1 MIYSLNGKLIH
12 TEAEL
17 AVVECGG
24 VGYACK
30 TTFNTLQKIA
40 GKETVFLYTYM
51 SVREDAV
58 ELFGFAD
65 REELKCFKL
74 LTSVSGVG
82 PKAAISILSG
92 MNTQQFALCVETAD
106 SKALTKMKGI
116 GAKTAQRIILEL
128 KDKLAGET
136 ISVRG
141 QTGAA
146 APVNIAGANI
156 SEAVTALEV
165 LGYTEGEALSVL
177 GKLDPSLSV
186 EELIK
191 KALIGLA
198 RL

>member
-1 MIYSLNGKLIH
+1 MIYSLNGKLTH
-12 TEAEL
+12 TEPEL
-17 AVVECGG
+17 AVIECGG

-51 SVREDAV
+51 SVREDAM
-58 ELFGFAD
+58 ELFGFAEK
-65 REELKCFKL
+65 EELKCFKL
-74 LTSVSGVG
+74 LISVSGVG
-82 PKAAISILSG
+82 PKVALSILSG
-92 MNTQQFALCVETAD
+92 MNTQQFALCVATSD
-106 SKALTKMKGI
+106 SKALTKIKGI
-116 GAKTAQRIILEL
+116 GTKIAQRIILEL

-146 APVNIAGANI
+146 APINIAGANI
-156 SEAVTALEV
+156 GEAVTALEV

-177 GKLDPSLSV
+177 GKLDPSLPV

-198 RL
+198 RM